1 MAALLPI
8 MSASPTSVFTQAFS
22 SDRIFASVPWL
33 LEPDDQAFEAMF
45 MKCPQKIMP
54 AHEFFFFGVQRQGFY
69 IESGL
74 IATCF
79 GRGDTFDRMASL
91 FRPGNLLGAPKAVLH
106 PGKDMPLMALAL
118 SPVSVRVMEEAAFIK
133 LLEQDSD
140 LKLKYL
146 MSLAKHHERQIE
158 GLLVCGVD
166 PLPLRLATLLIV
178 LLELVPED
186 ADAAWKRLTIDARVS
201 EVAELIHA
209 TRPAVSKVLNA
220 WEKQGLLR
228 RQDGRLELACD
239 FPVRIRELLMQ
250 VE

>member
-1 MAALLPI
+1 
-8 MSASPTSVFTQAFS
+8 
-22 SDRIFASVPWL
+22 
-33 LEPDDQAFEAMF
+33 
-45 MKCPQKIMP
+45 
-54 AHEFFFFGVQRQGFY
+54 
-69 IESGL
+69 
-74 IATCF
+74 
-79 GRGDTFDRMASL
+79 MASL

-118 SPVSVRVMEEAAFIK
+118 SPVSFRVMEEAAFVK
-133 LLEQDSD
+133 LLEQDKD

-158 GLLVCGVD
+158 GLLV
-166 PLPLRLATLLIV
+166 V

-220 WEKQGLLR
+220 WEKQGFLR
-228 RQDGRLELACD
+228 RQDGRLELTCD
-239 FPVRIRELLMQ
+239 FPERIRELLMQ
-250 VE
+250 DE

>member
-1 MAALLPI
+1 MAAQFPI
-8 MSASPTSVFTQAFS
+8 MSASSTSAFIQAFA
-22 SDRIFASVPWL
+22 SDRIYASLPWL
-33 LEPDDQAFEAMF
+33 LEPDDSAFEAF
-45 MKCPQKIMP
+45 FLNCPLKEIS
-54 AHEFFFFGVQRQGFY
+54 AHQIFFFGGQRQFFY

-91 FRPGNLLGAPKAVLH
+91 FRPGTLLGAPKAVLH

-133 LLEQDSD
+133 LLEQDRD
-140 LKLKYL
+140 LKLRYL

-166 PLPLRLATLLIV
+166 PLPLRLAKLLIV

-239 FPVRIRELLMQ
+239 FPERIRGLLIQ
-250 VE
+250 DE